1 MIKKFASKA
10 LSLLLLTLFCS
21 PAFASEADLVVPNI
35 KDSNPDFFNYLLTG
49 IGISVIGLIF
59 GFIEFFRI
67 KKLDV
72 HSKKPLKTFQ
82 DFAAI
87 TVFDQN
93 NVIGAN

>member
-1 MIKKFASKA
+1 MVKLDKETTIEQAIKQFVKK
-10 LSLLLLTLFCS
+10 LGLH
-21 PAFASEADLVVPNI
+21 ENVI
-35 KDSNPDFFNYLLTG
+35 KDD
-49 IGISVIGLIF
+49 LIF
-59 GFIEFFRI
+59 LFNG

-72 HSKKPLKTFQ
+72 HSQEPIKKFQ